1 MTSIPIYS
9 AVGSLAAVLLLIL
22 LIGRAIRATR
32 SVRLRPDSNRRL
44 RLLET
49 FAIDPKRRLV
59 LLECDGRPVLLFTG
73 MQDQV
78 VGWLPEPA
86 P

>member
-9 AVGSLAAVLLLIL
+9 AAGSLAAVLLLIF

-32 SVRLRPDSNRRL
+32 SVQLRPNSSRRL
-44 RLLET
+44 RLLESL
-49 FAIDPKRRLV
+49 AIDPKRRLV

-73 MQDQV
+73 TQDQV
-78 VGWLPEPA
+78 VGWLPELA